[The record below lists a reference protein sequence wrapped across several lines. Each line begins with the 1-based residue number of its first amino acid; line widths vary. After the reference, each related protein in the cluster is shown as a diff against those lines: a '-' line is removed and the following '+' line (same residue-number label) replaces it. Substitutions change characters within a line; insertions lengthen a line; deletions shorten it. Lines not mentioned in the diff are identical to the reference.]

1 MKIITYCMAMLMA
14 VLLISCN
21 KNKDSASVEN
31 IQMQDLQ
38 VDKTE
43 EENVHTAIG
52 SITGQ
57 TSSKDTG
64 TLNLQAGQPIQKI
77 DWDKKIIKTANLTL
91 ELKNYSAFNSALH
104 INLKRYGAYI
114 ASEQQNET
122 GYKIENIITIK
133 VPVTEFDNL
142 IDALPTAESKILEK
156 RITSEDVTGEVVD
169 TKGRIEAKKQIRD
182 RYYDLLK
189 QAKNMKEILEVQTE
203 INALQ
208 ESIEAGSGRVQ
219 FLSQQAAY
227 STINLTYFQVINPAV
242 QPDTTPNFFMKFL
255 QAFNN
260 GTSIITGF
268 ILLVVTFW
276 PVFLAG
282 AIGWFIVKKSYWKRM
297 VRKV

>member
-1 MKIITYCMAMLMA
+1 MN
-14 VLLISCN
+14 LLP
-21 KNKDSASVEN
+21 D
-31 IQMQDLQ
+31 
-38 VDKTE
+38 
-43 EENVHTAIG
+43 
-52 SITGQ
+52 
-57 TSSKDTG
+57 
-64 TLNLQAGQPIQKI
+64 NLLQKI
-77 DWDKKIIKTANLTL
+77 DCDKKIIKTANLTL

-142 IDALPTAESKILEK
+142 MNALPSAESKILEK

-276 PVFLAG
+276 PLFLAG
-282 AIGWFIVKKSYWKRM
+282 VIGWFVVKKSYWKRL